1 MDEMWSFVGSKE
13 NKAWIG
19 LAMDEA
25 TREIVGFDL
34 GDRTRAGAWG
44 LWKSLPA
51 VYRPCATCYT
61 NFWEAYESVLPEF
74 TAWEYKQKHWSD

>member
-34 GDRTRAGAWG
+34 GDHTRAGAWVMAVFAPCISPMRHVLHG
-44 LWKSLPA
+44 LLGSLSSA
-51 VYRPCATCYT
+51 
-61 NFWEAYESVLPEF
+61 
-74 TAWEYKQKHWSD
+74 

>member
-13 NKAWIG
+13 NKAWMG

-34 GDRTRAGAWG
+34 GDRTRAGA
-44 LWKSLPA
+44 
-51 VYRPCATCYT
+51 
-61 NFWEAYESVLPEF
+61 
-74 TAWEYKQKHWSD
+74 

>member
-1 MDEMWSFVGSKE
+1 M
-13 NKAWIG
+13 G

-44 LWKSLPA
+44 YGSLCPLSTA
-51 VYRPCATCYT
+51 MRH
-61 NFWEAYESVLPEF
+61 VL
-74 TAWEYKQKHWSD
+74 YKLLGGL